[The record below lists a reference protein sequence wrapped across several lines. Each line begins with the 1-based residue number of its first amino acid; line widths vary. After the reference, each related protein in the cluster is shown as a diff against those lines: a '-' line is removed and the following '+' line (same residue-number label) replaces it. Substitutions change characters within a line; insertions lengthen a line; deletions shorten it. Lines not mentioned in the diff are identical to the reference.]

1 MEPVSTMSTLLTNI
15 GSIVTSAVG
24 WMQSFITAITATGS
38 EILLLA
44 ILLPFVGL
52 GIGLLKRLL
61 SVRA

>member
-1 MEPVSTMSTLLTNI
+1 MEPTSTMASLLTNI

-24 WMQSFITAITATGS
+24 WLQTFITTITATGN